1 MRLDSLPLTANGKL
15 DRKALFTPDPS
26 TAQQRYQAPET
37 SLQQQLAQVWSE
49 VLGVERISLG
59 DDFFE
64 LGGHSLLVVQVVAR
78 VGRELGIEVSL
89 RSLFEHPTLGA
100 FSEAVAVL
108 QGQGASI
115 QDELAKS
122 LAALKR
128 LTAEEID
135 ELTQ

>member
-1 MRLDSLPLTANGKL
+1 
-15 DRKALFTPDPS
+15 
-26 TAQQRYQAPET
+26 
-37 SLQQQLAQVWSE
+37 
-49 VLGVERISLG
+49 
-59 DDFFE
+59 
-64 LGGHSLLVVQVVAR
+64 
-78 VGRELGIEVSL
+78 
-89 RSLFEHPTLGA
+89 LGA